1 MHQTEGTLGIIR
13 LDLNMYD
20 YYDNFL
26 GHTSPAFR
34 GQAMSR
40 RRIKNQKTQKTKD
53 TQPNKESERDVLPL

>member
-1 MHQTEGTLGIIR
+1 
-13 LDLNMYD
+13 MYD

-40 RRIKNQKTQKTKD
+40 RRIKNQKTKE